1 MSIEPGSVLLA
12 TPRWTRNGGVAT
24 HVMASAT
31 ALVKS
36 GVNVHAVAARIESEP
51 ISGVT
56 LHHAPDL
63 FKQHVSPELR
73 LGEAR
78 FLRPSVIHLHQF
90 DDPEVLAVMQGIA
103 PVVISVH
110 GYSACTSGVHYFRPG
125 QECTRAHGPGCVP
138 NLALRGCAHT
148 RDPRTLPAGYRR
160 ATLAVQALRRA
171 DLAISYSSTID
182 RHLAANDVLQ
192 RTVVPLFATMRPAS
206 ATGHATRRRVVFAGR
221 VVTPKGIGVLI
232 RAARDV
238 DAEFVIC
245 GDGWQLEAMRRL
257 ARRLG
262 VQGRVRFT
270 GWLAAQELA
279 RELAEASVVAMPS
292 LWPEPFGLVGIE
304 AHAAG
309 RPVVASATGGVGDW
323 LQDGVSGLSV
333 TPGDERALAAGLNEL
348 LADPAR
354 QAAMGEAGR
363 KIVAARF
370 TPERHVEALA
380 RAYRTAR
387 ATWESDRSEAS
398 ARACASTTPAE
409 PSQV

>member
-1 MSIEPGSVLLA
+1 
-12 TPRWTRNGGVAT
+12 
-24 HVMASAT
+24 MASAR
-31 ALVKS
+31 ALVER
-36 GVNVHAVAARIESEP
+36 GATVHAVAARIESEP
-51 ISGVT
+51 IRGVT

-63 FKQHVSPELR
+63 FKQGISPELR

-78 FLRPSVIHLHQF
+78 SLSPSVIHLHQF
-90 DDPEVLAVMQGIA
+90 DDPDVLAVMQQIA

-148 RDPRTLPAGYRR
+148 RDPRTLPAAYGR

-171 DLAISYSSTID
+171 NLAISYSSTID
-182 RHLAANDVLQ
+182 RHLATNGVVRRAI
-192 RTVVPLFATMRPAS
+192 VPLFATMKPAT
-206 ATGHATRRRVVFAGR
+206 ATGHATRRRVLFAGR

-245 GDGWQLEAMRRL
+245 GDGWQLDAMRRL

-262 VQGRVRFT
+262 VQDRVRFT
-270 GWLAAQELA
+270 GWLAGRDLA
-279 RELAEASVVAMPS
+279 PQMAEASVVAMPS

-323 LQDGVSGLSV
+323 LQSGVSGLSV
-333 TPGDERALAAGLNEL
+333 KPGDVHALATALNEL

-363 KIVAARF
+363 EIVAARY
-370 TPERHVEALA
+370 TPERHVDALA
-380 RAYRTAR
+380 HAYATAR
-387 ATWESDRSEAS
+387 ATWETHRRGAPAGAS
-398 ARACASTTPAE
+398 ATPSPAE
-409 PSQV
+409 TSQV

>member
-1 MSIEPGSVLLA
+1 
-12 TPRWTRNGGVAT
+12 
-24 HVMASAT
+24 MASAT
-31 ALVKS
+31 ALVER
-36 GVNVHAVAARIESEP
+36 GAAVHVLAARIESEP
-51 ISGVT
+51 IRGVT

-63 FKQHVSPELR
+63 FKQGISPERR
-73 LGEAR
+73 LGEAGS
-78 FLRPSVIHLHQF
+78 LSPSIIHLHQF
-90 DDPEVLAVMQGIA
+90 DDPDVLAVLQQIA

-148 RDPRTLPAGYRR
+148 RDPRALPAAYRR
-160 ATLAVQALRRA
+160 ATLSVQALRRA
-171 DLAISYSSTID
+171 NLAISYSSTID
-182 RHLAANDVLQ
+182 RHLATNGVVRRAI
-192 RTVVPLFATMRPAS
+192 VPLFATMKPAS
-206 ATGHATRRRVVFAGR
+206 ATGHATRRRVLFAGR
-221 VVTPKGIGVLI
+221 VVTPKGIAVLV

-245 GDGWQLEAMRRL
+245 GDGWQLDAMRRL

-262 VQGRVRFT
+262 VQDRVRFT
-270 GWLAAQELA
+270 GWLAARDLA
-279 RELAEASVVAMPS
+279 PRMAEASVVAMPS

-309 RPVVASATGGVGDW
+309 RPVVASATGGVRDW
-323 LQDGVSGLSV
+323 LQHGVSGLSV
-333 TPGDERALAAGLNEL
+333 KPGDVRELAAALNEL

-363 KIVAARF
+363 EIVAARY
-370 TPERHVEALA
+370 TPERHVDALT
-380 RAYRTAR
+380 RAYR
-387 ATWESDRSEAS
+387 S
-398 ARACASTTPAE
+398 AREIWEADRREGSPGVSAPPTPAE